1 VPGDGGHELGAVERV
16 EERSIGGPHGRRS
29 RGSSQQAISPKN
41 SLGPSVRSGRPAR
54 PHLVDGR
61 RRRVLDYLETTS
73 LGRLPTLAEDD
84 VGVTVPSA
92 PPR

>member
-1 VPGDGGHELGAVERV
+1 VTAATNSAPSSAYRSDASAARTVAVRAV
-16 EERSIGGPHGRRS
+16 GRS
-29 RGSSQQAISPKN
+29 RAISPKN
-41 SLGPSVRSGRPAR
+41 SPGPSARSGR
-54 PHLVDGR
+54 LVDHTWSMADVDE
-61 RRRVLDYLETTS
+61 VLDDLETTS

>member
-1 VPGDGGHELGAVERV
+1 MAD
-16 EERSIGGPHGRRS
+16 
-29 RGSSQQAISPKN
+29 
-41 SLGPSVRSGRPAR
+41 
-54 PHLVDGR
+54 VDE
-61 RRRVLDYLETTS
+61 VLDYLETTS